1 MLGASTRSSSCAF
14 DQETIETAA
23 CGSKFENHGRE
34 VRQLNQ
40 SATPKRG
47 IDLQWFRLAMDFF
60 NQKNE
65 NI

>member
-23 CGSKFENHGRE
+23 CGSEFENHGRE

-40 SATPKRG
+40 VLKKLLGASCK
-47 IDLQWFRLAMDFF
+47 M
-60 NQKNE
+60 
-65 NI
+65 